1 MANQGFGGPPP
12 KVAFIQ
18 PIVTGILIGT
28 AFLLIFL
35 FALHHPSPRHVP
47 VGVVGAPAGV
57 VSTLNSG
64 GAIDAIPL
72 RDAAQARDQVAK
84 GEVDAA
90 YVAGGQQAQLLVA
103 GARGP
108 LEVRTLSA
116 VFTPIAQQ
124 SGATLKEEDVVPI
137 DPDDPNGISVFYL
150 IFGMTLGAF
159 LFGQGSHVIGRR
171 LPLSRKLVQ
180 TVLFS
185 AVLAII
191 ATAVTEGW
199 VGALSGNPLA
209 VAGVLFLLAG
219 SIGALTVA
227 ITTVLGDIG
236 VAVATIVALIFGTA
250 VSGGAAP
257 ADFLPAG
264 FGAFSSWLPPG
275 AAVKA
280 LRDIVYFDAGAAVG
294 PVLILLAWL
303 VGAAVVVAAV
313 TSVRAK
319 AAPVT
324 VHAASQPAPAASR

>member
-28 AFLLIFL
+28 AFLLVFL

-64 GAIDAIPL
+64 GAIDAVAL
-72 RDAAQARDQVAK
+72 RDEAQARDQVAK

-90 YVAGGQQAQLLVA
+90 YVAGAPQAQLLVA

-116 VFTPIAQQ
+116 IFTPIAEQ

-159 LFGQGSHVIGRR
+159 LFGQGVHAFGKMM
-171 LPLSRKLVQ
+171 PLARKVLQ
-180 TVLFS
+180 TVVFS
-185 AVLAII
+185 AALSII
-191 ATAVTEGW
+191 ATAITVGW
-199 VGALSGNPLA
+199 VGVLPGNALA
-209 VAGVLFLLAG
+209 VGGVMFLLAG
-219 SIGALTVA
+219 SIGALTIA
-227 ITTVLGDIG
+227 ITTILGDIG
-236 VAVATIVALIFGTA
+236 VAVATIIALIFGTA

-275 AAVKA
+275 AAVRA
-280 LRDIVYFDAGAAVG
+280 LRDVVYYDAGAAFG
-294 PVLILLAWL
+294 PVLILLAWI
-303 VGAAVVVAAV
+303 VASAVVVVGV
-313 TSVRAK
+313 TTVRGK
-319 AAPVT
+319 GAPAT
-324 VHAASQPAPAASR
+324 VHAASAPAAAASR